1 MRHFP
6 EADPGR
12 PDIRSPRRYLL
23 WLALEQRAPALGAL
37 AYGVVCT
44 LSQALVPL
52 ALGKG
57 IDEGLVHRDE
67 RALLWWG
74 SAILALG
81 VLQAITGTLR
91 DRCSLTNRLGASYRT
106 MQLVTG
112 KAVDLGVELP
122 RRVST
127 GSVVSVGTTD
137 LTRIGAALESTARGS
152 GAVVSIV
159 MVAALMLTQ
168 SLRLGLICL
177 VGVPLIAWAA
187 ARLVRLLHRAQH
199 ELRTEQGHLA
209 DLSVDI
215 VSGLRVLRGIGG
227 EDVFSSRYRDQSQRV
242 RALGVRVAS
251 VEGRVAAGRLLLP
264 GLLTT
269 AIVWQGAEL
278 VAGGTM
284 SAGALVA
291 FYGYAVF
298 LAEQLR
304 RATGML
310 DQLTRGAVSAEHVT
324 GFLALDRHLHD
335 GPLPAPAGDGTLHDP
350 DTKITLPG
358 GGLTAVACAVAADA
372 LPIAERLGRYTESSG
387 TALDGVP
394 LRELSLNEVRRNILI
409 VDHGSRLFAGTLR
422 DQLDPH
428 GTAVTAPDR
437 LRHALD
443 AACAHDVVDALPDG
457 LDQQI
462 TGSGDFSGGQL
473 QRLVLARAL
482 LMDPAVLILI
492 EPTSALDAHT
502 EGRIAERLGGYRA
515 GRSTVV
521 FTTSPALLGRADHVV
536 HVEDGAATA
545 TGRHDELI
553 TDVRYRATV
562 TREAAV

>member
-6 EADPGR
+6 ESDPGR

-23 WLALEQRAPALGAL
+23 WLAVEQRAPALAAL

-44 LSQALVPL
+44 LAQALVPL

-81 VLQAITGTLR
+81 VVQAITGTLR

-159 MVAALMLTQ
+159 MVATLMLTQ
-168 SLRLGLICL
+168 SLRLGLVCL
-177 VGVPLIAWAA
+177 VGVPLIAWAT
-187 ARLVRLLHRAQH
+187 ARLVRLLQGAQQ
-199 ELRTEQGHLA
+199 ELRTQQGHLA

-242 RALGVRVAS
+242 RAQGVRVAS
-251 VEGRVAAGRLLLP
+251 VEGKVAAGRLLLP

-269 AIVWQGAEL
+269 AIVWLGAEL

-284 SAGALVA
+284 SAGALVS

-304 RATGML
+304 RTTGML

-324 GFLALDRHLHD
+324 GFLALDRHLRD
-335 GPLPAPAGDGTLHDP
+335 GPLPAAAGDGTLHDP
-350 DTKITLPG
+350 DAKLTLPG

-372 LPIAERLGRYTESSG
+372 LPIAERLGRYTESSVD
-387 TALDGVP
+387 LDGVP
-394 LRELSLNEVRRNILI
+394 LRELSLSEVRRHILI

-422 DQLDPH
+422 EELDPH
-428 GTAVTAPDR
+428 GRAATAPDR
-437 LRHALD
+437 LRRALD
-443 AACAHDVVDALPDG
+443 AACAHDIVDALPDG

-462 TGSGDFSGGQL
+462 TGSGEFSGGQL
-473 QRLVLARAL
+473 QRLVLVRAL
-482 LMDPAVLILI
+482 LMDPEVLILI

-502 EGRIAERLGGYRA
+502 EGRIAERLGAYRG

-536 HVEDGAATA
+536 HVEGGAAVA
-545 TGRHDELI
+545 TGRHDELL
-553 TDVRYRATV
+553 TDARYRATI
-562 TREAAV
+562 TREATV